1 MGCAANSMG
10 EERERLMLPAA
21 MNRYR
26 QAGIWILWAFVL
38 GAIQALAS
46 FLPVMIERGNLG
58 SLDLHRVLYGVA
70 LVYGGAWFIPAL
82 LVSDL
87 FLVKRTLSWRDLT
100 RIGILTAILA
110 LVIGLVLGGMMAMI
124 GYPATAI
131 SILVLGFV
139 HRKRERGKS
148 GI

>member
-1 MGCAANSMG
+1 M
-10 EERERLMLPAA
+10 R
-21 MNRYR
+21 
-26 QAGIWILWAFVL
+26 
-38 GAIQALAS
+38 QALAT
-46 FLPVMIERGNLG
+46 
-58 SLDLHRVLYGVA
+58 
-70 LVYGGAWFIPAL
+70 GAWLLPAL

-100 RIGILTAILA
+100 RFGILTAILA
-110 LVIGLVLGGMMAMI
+110 LVIGLALGGMMAMI